1 MPRIR
6 RDPDLRQRSRFP
18 AGEAAQQPLPSL
30 CGVSSGGVEEVGRK
44 SSSSGDH
51 GEKSFGGFFSDAGC
65 PAVGICGAD
74 LSGEDCRRKKLGPTV
89 ERVAAGPHWEGLFL
103 QRTTS
108 ALWRVGGAPPFWTF
122 GSGKLN
128 GDYLPVSV
136 ADNHAL
142 PIFGR
147 HHAPVFL
154 SRFLGCAVEVMAFE
168 GVLGRAG
175 LILQQIEVG
184 RPRRWRARSILRC

>member
-1 MPRIR
+1 MPGKRNLGRGSIYPHAPSTPMPRMR

-18 AGEAAQQPLPSL
+18 AGEAAQQPLPEMR
-30 CGVSSGGVEEVGRK
+30 GVSSGGASATGAKRK
-44 SSSSGDH
+44 SSSGGEH

-122 GSGKLN
+122 GTGKLN
-128 GDYLPVSV
+128 GDYLSVSV
-136 ADNHAL
+136 ATTTLFPSSVGTMLQYFSA
-142 PIFGR
+142 
-147 HHAPVFL
+147 A
-154 SRFLGCAVEVMAFE
+154 SLGV
-168 GVLGRAG
+168 
-175 LILQQIEVG
+175 
-184 RPRRWRARSILRC
+184 RSM